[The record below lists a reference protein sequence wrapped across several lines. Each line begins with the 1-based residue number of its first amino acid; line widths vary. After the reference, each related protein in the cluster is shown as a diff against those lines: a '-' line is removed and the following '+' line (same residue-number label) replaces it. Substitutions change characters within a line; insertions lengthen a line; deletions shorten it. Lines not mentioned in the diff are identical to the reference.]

1 MVIAS
6 ERGAVERHGTAFA
19 ALAEA
24 TQAIVDGAALGTV
37 LDALAVAAAE
47 LTACEVAVVRVTE
60 PNGELL
66 TRAVAGPLALA
77 AELAGAYAPGD
88 VAAALAVTAARTALA
103 VAYAV
108 PVEGP
113 GGIAGSVELLRGA
126 DELDPGEQQLARVV
140 ANHVALA
147 LRVAAPA
154 RGPRWSGA
162 ADLLELTGD
171 ALAASSDEE
180 HAAVRIAQ
188 VAATVAGADAA
199 LIWRLQS
206 DGADEGEL
214 RLIAAYGDDDV
225 GERTLLVRLAGEVSA
240 DSRSVTVER
249 LAGSASTVATLQLGE
264 PTLGALQ
271 LVFPGVEPVSRREL
285 GLLASFAVRVAHA
298 LRSSERARELG
309 LELDRSRALLAVV
322 GQAISELS
330 LSHTLETAVERV
342 AELLGAERVAIYL
355 EEDGRLTTAAAR
367 RLAGPHEDVAGCL
380 HELALGPSRGRGILL
395 VEAAATD
402 ERLADVAEAVA
413 EAGIEA
419 AIALPLH
426 VAEEAIG
433 LLVVYAARGRVPT
446 ANESALLVAL
456 SAQLAVAVQ
465 NARLH
470 ERAKLLGEELETVLA
485 AERDA
490 ARRLQALYEISR
502 SFAQTLSLDSTLDTL
517 AETVVEALGVD
528 AAVILMPDER
538 GSELVPLALYVDDER
553 VGDAARAILNRPQPL
568 SGTLLRRLLRTQEP
582 LLIDAAV
589 ARELGGA
596 HSLLAPFL
604 DRGSTAAL
612 IPIATPAEVL
622 ATLLILSL
630 DPGRPVDGAVVD
642 TALSIA
648 AQAALAIDNARLYSQ
663 QKAFA
668 DAMQRSLLPRETPTV
683 PGLEVGEV
691 YESSARLDVGG
702 DVYDFLTLGDGRL
715 AVVLGDV
722 TGHGVDATADMA
734 MAKFVFRSLAR
745 EHSDPG
751 EFLAAANE
759 VVTSEIASGKF
770 ITMAYVAIDAVGG
783 RIECALAGHPQPRLV
798 LPDGEVIAIEARGLA
813 LGIDGDQSYET
824 VSVDFPPGA
833 TVVLYTDGVNEA
845 RRRGELYGLERF
857 DALLSERRD
866 LPARELALE
875 TVAACRAWT
884 GGELGDDVAVVVIK
898 RDA

>member
-6 ERGAVERHGTAFA
+6 DRGVDERRGAAFA
-19 ALAEA
+19 TLAGA
-24 TQAIVDGAALGTV
+24 TRAIVDGALLGAT
-37 LDALAVAAAE
+37 LDALAASAAE
-47 LTACEVAVVRVTE
+47 LTACEVVVIRVTE

-66 TRAVAGPLALA
+66 TRAVAGPPALS
-77 AELAGAYAPGD
+77 AELEGASAPGD
-88 VAAALAVTAARTALA
+88 VEVALALTAARTSLA
-103 VAYAV
+103 VAHV
-108 PVEGP
+108 VSVEGP
-113 GGIAGSVELLRGA
+113 GGIAGSVELLRTAG
-126 DELDPGEQQLARVV
+126 ELDPGERQLARVV
-140 ANHVALA
+140 ADHVALA

-154 RGPRWSGA
+154 RGPRWSGV
-162 ADLLELTGD
+162 ADLLELAGD

-180 HAAVRIAQ
+180 HAANRIAQ
-188 VAATVAGADAA
+188 VAATVAGADTA
-199 LIWRLQS
+199 LIWRAPP
-206 DGADEGEL
+206 DGADDPEL
-214 RLIAAYGDDDV
+214 RLIASYGDDV
-225 GERTLLVRLAGEVSA
+225 GERPLLARLAAEVA
-240 DSRSVTVER
+240 GDNRAVTVER
-249 LAGSASTVATLQLGE
+249 LAHTTSTVATLQLGE
-264 PTLGALQ
+264 PSLGALQ
-271 LVFPGVEPVSRREL
+271 LVFPGVEPASKREL
-285 GLLASFAVRVAHA
+285 GLLASFAVRAAHA
-298 LRSSERARELG
+298 LRSSERAGELG
-309 LELDRSRALLAVV
+309 LELDRSRSLLAVV

-342 AELLGAERVAIYL
+342 AELLGADRVAVYL
-355 EEDGRLTTAAAR
+355 DEDGRLTTAAAR
-367 RLAGPHEDVAGCL
+367 ELAGPHEAVASRL
-380 HELALGPSRGRGILL
+380 HEIALGPARGRGILL

-402 ERLADVAEAVA
+402 ERLAGVASAVA
-413 EAGIEA
+413 DAAIEA
-419 AIALPLH
+419 AIVLPLR
-426 VAEEAIG
+426 VADEAIG
-433 LLVVYAARGRVPT
+433 LLVVYPARGRVPT

-470 ERAKLLGEELETVLA
+470 ERTKLLGEELETVLA

-490 ARRLQALYEISR
+490 ARRLRALYEISR
-502 SFAQTLSLDSTLDTL
+502 SFAQTLSLGSTLDTL

-528 AAVILMPDER
+528 AAVIRMPDER

-553 VGDAARAILNRPQPL
+553 IGDAARAILDRPQPL
-568 SGTLLRRLLRTQEP
+568 SGKLLRRLLRTREP
-582 LLIDAAV
+582 LILDAAV

-596 HSLLAPFL
+596 HSLLVPFL
-604 DRGSTAAL
+604 ERGSTAAL
-612 IPIATPAEVL
+612 IPIATPSEVL

-630 DPGRPVDGAVVD
+630 DPARPVDGAVVD

-691 YESSARLDVGG
+691 YESSARLEVGG
-702 DVYDFLTLGDGRL
+702 DIYDFLTLDDGRL

-745 EHSDPG
+745 EHPEPG
-751 EFLAAANE
+751 EFLAAAND
-759 VVTSEIASGKF
+759 VVASEIASGKF
-770 ITMAYVAIDAVGG
+770 ITMAYLAIDATGG

-798 LPDGEVIAIEARGLA
+798 LPDGMVVAIEARGLA
-813 LGIDGDQSYET
+813 LGIEEEQRYEP
-824 VSVDFPPGA
+824 VAVDFPAGA
-833 TVVLYTDGVNEA
+833 TVVLYTDGVLEA
-845 RRRGELYGLERF
+845 RRRGEQYGLERF
-857 DALLSERRD
+857 DALLSERRG
-866 LPARELALE
+866 LPAREMALE